1 MLERAFKG
9 TPTYWLW
16 LGFLVSIICMG
27 FIAYV
32 DQAQTGLTITG
43 MSRDVS
49 WGFYIAQFT
58 YLVGLAASGVMIVLP
73 YYFHNYKKFKHLV
86 IFGEFMAIAAVVM
99 CMLFIVVDLGQPTRA
114 MNVAP
119 HPTPNS
125 VMFWDMTVLVGYLI
139 LNLVCGWVSLECDRQ
154 SMPHPKW
161 LRPVVYLSVVWAFS
175 IHTVTAFLIQGLP
188 GRHYWL
194 TAIMAGRFLAS
205 AFCAGPAILL
215 LVIMA
220 MGKLTTFCPGRT
232 AIKTLAKIIT
242 YAMCVNVFFFLLEL
256 FTAMYSGIPG
266 HAHPIMY
273 LFVGEHGHTE
283 MVTWMW
289 FAVFCA
295 ITCLALL
302 IPHKLRN
309 NLNLLPISLI
319 LLITSTW
326 IDKGFGLLVGGFN
339 PTPFETITPYMPTGQ
354 ELMVAG
360 GVYAIGALVVTILFK
375 VAVDV
380 KAEVGASQKTA
391 CGCDPEDCQCSE

>member
-16 LGFLVSIICMG
+16 LGFLVSIICLG
-27 FIAYV
+27 FAAYV
-32 DQAQTGLTITG
+32 DQVQNGLTITG
-43 MSRDVS
+43 MSRDVT

-73 YYFHNYKKFKHLV
+73 YYYHHYKKFKHLV

-114 MNVAP
+114 TNVLL

-125 VMFWDMTVLVGYLI
+125 VMFWDMTVLVGYLV

-154 SMPHPKW
+154 NMPHPKW
-161 LRPVVYLSVVWAFS
+161 LKPVVYLSVVWAFS

-194 TAIMAGRFLAS
+194 TAVMAARFLAS
-205 AFCAGPAILL
+205 AFCAGPSILL
-215 LVIMA
+215 LVIMCV
-220 MGKLTTFCPGRT
+220 GKLTTFNVGRD

-242 YAMCVNVFFFLLEL
+242 YAMCVNVFLFLCEL
-256 FTAMYSGIPG
+256 FTAVYSGIPG

-283 MVTWMW
+283 MVHWMW
-289 FAVFCA
+289 FAAFCGIA
-295 ITCLALL
+295 CLALL
-302 IPHKLRN
+302 IPPRLRDN
-309 NLNLLPISLI
+309 HNLLPVSLV
-319 LLITSTW
+319 LLIMSTW

-354 ELMVAG
+354 ELLVGA
-360 GVYAIGALVVTILFK
+360 GVYGVGALVATLLFK
-375 VAVDV
+375 IAVDV
-380 KAEVGASQKTA
+380 KAEAGMSQK
-391 CGCDPEDCQCSE
+391 GE